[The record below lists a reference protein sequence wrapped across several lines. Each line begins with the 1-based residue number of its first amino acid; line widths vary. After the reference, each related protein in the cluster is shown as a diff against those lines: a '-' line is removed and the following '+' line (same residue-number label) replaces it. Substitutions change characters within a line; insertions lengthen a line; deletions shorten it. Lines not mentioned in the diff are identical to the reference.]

1 MQKKA
6 AERSVSLARKD
17 YFPSL
22 DANAGYEFAG
32 SRTPLA
38 QGWNVGVG
46 VTWNLFAGFATQQSV
61 QKALANLKVTE
72 AKIAAIKLQIR
83 QEVQTA
89 LLNMKKAEES
99 ITNAQLLVRQATENL
114 ELVNLRYQS
123 GLATSVEVTTATV
136 NFSQAKQTRVNA
148 YYNYVTARANLE
160 KAMGGR

>member
-1 MQKKA
+1 
-6 AERSVSLARKD
+6 
-17 YFPSL
+17 
-22 DANAGYEFAG
+22 
-32 SRTPLA
+32 
-38 QGWNVGVG
+38 
-46 VTWNLFAGFATQQSV
+46 
-61 QKALANLKVTE
+61 
-72 AKIAAIKLQIR
+72 
-83 QEVQTA
+83 
-89 LLNMKKAEES
+89 MKKAEES